1 MVAEWVVEEVVSEE
15 DFGGANERAVWG
27 RARTAT
33 SAAAVKLQLLF
44 FERGVI
50 VEEDYGCGVKRP
62 LATSATNLTCWR
74 IIQGGPRPV
83 PTTPTLL
90 LSAQSTGF
98 KNTPRQL
105 QKKQLPS

>member
-1 MVAEWVVEEVVSEE
+1 MAEWVVEEVVSEE

-62 LATSATNLTCWR
+62 LAT
-74 IIQGGPRPV
+74 
-83 PTTPTLL
+83 LL
-90 LSAQSTGF
+90 EAAGS
-98 KNTPRQL
+98 
-105 QKKQLPS
+105 